1 MQKKKQRKVEK
12 KKKKKGKSWGKKCKK
27 KRGMHWL
34 GNSDSPTPFR
44 CMYNYNPIHKSL
56 WIEK

>member
-12 KKKKKGKSWGKKCKK
+12 KRKKRGKLGKKCKK

>member
-12 KKKKKGKSWGKKCKK
+12 KRKKRGKLGKKCKK

-44 CMYNYNPIHKSL
+44 CMYNYNPIH
-56 WIEK
+56 